1 MARNRHPEETVKKIL
16 DVSLRLFLEKGYE
29 KATLADIIR
38 ETGLSKGAIY
48 HHFASKEEIL
58 IRICDRIGEENERD
72 LRAIRD
78 DRTMNGQQKLRAV
91 FRASLLSENQETMMN
106 LVPAMLENPRFL
118 VLEIKSLYEEAVPY
132 YLEPIVRE
140 GIEDGS
146 IRTEHPKETA
156 EALLLLSDLWMT
168 PLMKPTTEAEMR
180 ARCAVYNQ
188 IAEGFGMKDLMNK
201 ELTEVMVRLCNM
213 IWNCGNRGQGKND
226 EKIDD
231 KS

>member
-1 MARNRHPEETVKKIL
+1 MEVCGMARNRHPEETVKKIL
-16 DVSLRLFLEKGYE
+16 DVSLQLFLEKGYE

-58 IRICDRIGEENERD
+58 IRICDKIGEENERD

-78 DRTMNGQQKLRAV
+78 DKTMNGQQKLRAV

-106 LVPAMLENPRFL
+106 LVPTMLENPRFL
-118 VLEIKSLYEEAVPY
+118 VMEIKSLYEEAVPY

-146 IRTEHPKETA
+146 IRTEYPQETA
-156 EALLLLSDLWMT
+156 EALILLSDLWLT
-168 PLMKPTTEAEMR
+168 PKMKPTTEAEMR
-180 ARCAVYNQ
+180 ARCTVYNQ
-188 IAEGFGMKDLMNK
+188 IAESFGMEDLLDT
-201 ELTEVMVRLCNM
+201 ELIEVMVRLCNM
-213 IWNCGNRGQGKND
+213 IWNCENRGQC
-226 EKIDD
+226 EE
-231 KS
+231 